1 MNIRLPNALQTFP
14 ASVTAFPETF
24 QRANPRLRLILS
36 ALGVVIVVALVWYI
50 ASLFQS
56 APAPHNPAAPVRV
69 AVAVRKTVVVS
80 ERTLGTVLA
89 NATVQVT
96 SRVEG
101 QVVSASFKE
110 GDMVH
115 KGDVLFQLD
124 PRPFQAAVEQAIGA
138 MTRDQATLVSD
149 RQDATRYTLLVK
161 QGGASTQQRDQAVA
175 AAKAMAA
182 TVVSDKAAL
191 DVARLNL
198 TYSRIQSPIDG
209 KTGPILIQPGNLVTA
224 DSTNPLVVITQIQPV
239 KVSFFL
245 PQTDLPQIQAR
256 MQQQKMT
263 ATFFVHGPGGKT
275 LVAPVDFVGNAVS
288 ANTGTI
294 ELRATFPNTDFSLV
308 PGQLVDTG
316 VTLNQI
322 DNAVVVPH
330 DAVNLGPNSSY
341 VYVVDKQS
349 KAQMKP
355 VTTLYDDGNETAIKG
370 DVKPDDRVVTD
381 GQIRLIKGSKV
392 SIKKNLPAT
401 AQQKQGPAGAQ

>member
-1 MNIRLPNALQTFP
+1 MNIRLPNSLQTFP
-14 ASVTAFPETF
+14 ASVSTFPQTF
-24 QRANPRLRLILS
+24 QRANPRLRLILGLL
-36 ALGVVIVVALVWYI
+36 AAIFVVALAWY
-50 ASLFQS
+50 LVGVFQPT
-56 APAPHNPAAPVRV
+56 PAAHVPTAPVRV
-69 AVAVRKTVVVS
+69 ALATRKTVVVS

-101 QVVSASFKE
+101 QLVSAAFKE

-124 PRPFQAAVEQAIGA
+124 PRPFQAAVEQAVGA
-138 MTRDQATLVSD
+138 LTRDQATLVSN
-149 RQDATRYTLLVK
+149 RQDAARYTLLAK

-182 TVVSDKAAL
+182 TVVADRAAL
-191 DVARLNL
+191 DVTRLNL
-198 TYSRIQSPIDG
+198 VYTRIQSPVDG

-224 DSTNPLVVITQIQPV
+224 DSVNPLVVITQIQPV

-263 ATFFVHGPGGKT
+263 ATFFVHGQGGKT

-294 ELRATFPNTDFSLV
+294 ELRATFANTDFSLV
-308 PGQLVDTG
+308 PGQLVDTS
-316 VTLNQI
+316 VTLNQL

-330 DAVNLGPNSSY
+330 DAVNLGPSSTY

-349 KAQMKP
+349 KAQIRP
-355 VTTLYDDGNETAIKG
+355 VTTLYDDGNEAAIKG
-370 DVKPDDRVVTD
+370 DVKAGDRVVTD
-381 GQIRLIKGSKV
+381 GQIRLVKGSKV